1 MRPATEPTL
10 ARPLHAAAWWVWAL
24 GMAGAASRT
33 TNPLVLGLILA
44 VVGVVVTARRT
55 DAPWAS
61 SFGVFLRLALLVI
74 VIRTAFHIVL
84 GGVQGQTV
92 LVTLPEVRLP
102 EWTQGIRLGGEVTA
116 EGLAGTLYDGL
127 RLGVLLACVGA
138 ANALANPK
146 RMLRSLPAALYEV
159 SVAVVVAM
167 SAVPQLV
174 TSTRQVR
181 RARALRGDT
190 ARGWRAIRSV
200 LVPVLEDALDRS
212 ITLAASMDARG
223 YGRRAGVPA
232 RARHITSALVL
243 TGLAGICLGTFGILD
258 TSAEGVVGVPAL
270 LAGIGLAVAGLVTG
284 SRRVVRTRY
293 RPDRWR
299 VHEVVV
305 VASGLTALA
314 SLLLA
319 EALAVTGLVPPVSPL
334 GFPQL
339 PWLAALGVLAGLL
352 PAVVAPP
359 PSRPAPRGT
368 PVCEPS
374 TSPDAA
380 PDARGRAPQAEA
392 VGS

>member
-1 MRPATEPTL
+1 VRPATEPAL
-10 ARPLHAAAWWVWAL
+10 ARPLHAAAWWLWAL

-61 SFGVFLRLALLVI
+61 SFGVFLRLALVVI

-102 EWTQGIRLGGEVTA
+102 EWAQGIRLGGEVTA
-116 EGLAGTLYDGL
+116 EGLVGTLYDGL

-223 YGRRAGVPA
+223 YGRRAGVPT

-243 TGLAGICLGTFGILD
+243 AGLGGICLGTFGILD
-258 TSAEGVVGVPAL
+258 TTADGVVGAPAL
-270 LAGIGLAVAGLVTG
+270 LAGIALAVAGLVTG

-299 VHEVVV
+299 AQEVVV
-305 VASGLTALA
+305 VVSGMAALA
-314 SLLLA
+314 SLLAA
-319 EALAVTGLVPPVSPL
+319 EALAVPGLVPPVSPL

-339 PWLAALGVLAGLL
+339 PWLPALGVLAGLL
-352 PAVVAPP
+352 PAVAAPRP
-359 PSRPAPRGT
+359 ARPAPG
-368 PVCEPS
+368 PVPARQPS
-374 TSPDAA
+374 TAPVPEPDATDRPA
-380 PDARGRAPQAEA
+380 PAEV